1 MPKQVHSVRFLLLFK
16 FQSYQYFDHP
26 WKRSKKKLKIEK
38 KLLSAIRNVER
49 TAWRI
54 GILMLGCKWLICSPH
69 SFCRTLL
76 PRTHLMFVRPLF
88 NFSPLTETTTNKAF
102 KTILTSSVWSSSTRI
117 FIREVQY
124 LPKEDLSSKGSLS
137 SRRFFDPVLLAIL
150 QLKIQ

>member
-1 MPKQVHSVRFLLLFK
+1 MKTKQ
-16 FQSYQYFDHP
+16 
-26 WKRSKKKLKIEK
+26 KKLKIEK
-38 KLLSAIRNVER
+38 KTSQCHKKCRENSIKNR
-49 TAWRI
+49 
-54 GILMLGCKWLICSPH
+54 ICSPH
-69 SFCRTLL
+69 SFCRTLH

-102 KTILTSSVWSSSTRI
+102 KTILTSSVCSSSTRI